1 MVDERTYASY
11 EKETL
16 AEYFSVDE
24 EKVKLVVFPKQK
36 TEIVYPGGP
45 KEVIKET
52 IIKVY
57 SDGRVVDEYI
67 FSGFNLNPWVLSK
80 IEELVSQGVG
90 SKDISDELDYTIDEL
105 NDSNKRKLDYGHF
118 TPRTFEE
125 EHILEVF

>member
-67 FSGFNLNPWVLSK
+67 FSGFNLNP
-80 IEELVSQGVG
+80 
-90 SKDISDELDYTIDEL
+90 
-105 NDSNKRKLDYGHF
+105 
-118 TPRTFEE
+118 
-125 EHILEVF
+125 